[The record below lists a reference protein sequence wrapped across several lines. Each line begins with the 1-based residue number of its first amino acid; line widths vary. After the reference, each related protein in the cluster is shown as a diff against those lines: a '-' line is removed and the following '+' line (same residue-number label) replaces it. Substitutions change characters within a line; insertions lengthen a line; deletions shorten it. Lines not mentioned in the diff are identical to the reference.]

1 MYLNISQDLDSLVT
15 SIGTALQTQSHW
27 LRVCLLKLLSYLPR
41 PKLSAV
47 QGERRDGDEV
57 RSVDI
62 ALLCL
67 ETACTPAELRHEREF
82 ARRAGKLEVHIRSG
96 RLPAQY
102 VRMICSMCLGL
113 LNVKFKPFWEPSILL
128 LIAAAASKAGEAEL
142 WPLLLQFIQ
151 AASKKSETA
160 TSGKVLRI
168 QSDAEKVL
176 ISLKL
181 FENYLIW
188 CVYLCLLLS

>member
-1 MYLNISQDLDSLVT
+1 MYRMFHRTLQDLESLLT
-15 SIGTALQTQSHW
+15 SIGTALQTQSYW
-27 LRVCLLKLLSYLPR
+27 LRVCLLKLLCYLPR
-41 PKLSAV
+41 PTLSAV

-67 ETACTPAELRHEREF
+67 ETACTPAELRLEREF
-82 ARRAGKLEVHIRSG
+82 ARRAGKLEVHVRSG
-96 RLPAQY
+96 RLPAPY

-128 LIAAAASKAGEAEL
+128 LIAAAGSKSGEAEL

-151 AASKKSETA
+151 TASKKSETA
-160 TSGKVLRI
+160 TGGKVLRI
-168 QSDAEKVL
+168 LSDAEKVL
-176 ISLKL
+176 ISSLL
-181 FENYLIW
+181 FLNIL
-188 CVYLCLLLS
+188 